1 MVEKV
6 KTRKYNFRDLVDK
19 TVGQEQPV
27 PVYTFSKGSV
37 KGRTFYENPN
47 RPYGPKR

>member
-1 MVEKV
+1 MVTKV
-6 KTRKYNFRDLVDK
+6 KTREYNFIDLVDK
-19 TVGQEQPV
+19 TVGKEQPI
-27 PVYTFSKGSV
+27 PVYTFAKGGV

>member
-6 KTRKYNFRDLVDK
+6 KTRQFNFRELVEK
-19 TVGQEQPV
+19 TAGSQQPI
-27 PVYTFSKGSV
+27 PVYTFAKGGV
-37 KGRTFYENPN
+37 RGKTFYENPN